1 MSIVALAGLS
11 TYAIASSGKYVN
23 YGVFIIMFFVIVFVR
38 LFTFCIFWFVSKQ
51 FKFAKALQ
59 GWQEFF
65 TIYFSGLV
73 KGPMTLIFG
82 TKYLSNG
89 M

>member
-1 MSIVALAGLS
+1 MYKISTDMSH
-11 TYAIASSGKYVN
+11 VN
-23 YGVFIIMFFVIVFVR
+23 YGVFSIMFFVVVFVR
-38 LFTFCIFWFVSKQ
+38 LFTFAVFWQVSRK

-65 TIYFSGLV
+65 TTFFSGLV

>member
-1 MSIVALAGLS
+1 MAGLS
-11 TYAIASSGKYVN
+11 TYKIATSTNNVN
-23 YGVFIIMFFVIVFVR
+23 YGVFSIMFFVVVFVR
-38 LFTFCIFWFVSKQ
+38 LFTFCIFWLVSQKLG
-51 FKFAKALQ
+51 FAKALQ